1 MTNFE
6 ILKQRDDKYI
16 IHSYGRFPIAI
27 DHGKNAT
34 CYDLDGNKYIDF
46 TSGIGVNS
54 LGFCDDGW
62 VSAVCSQLSRLQHV
76 SNLYYT
82 SPCVG
87 VAEMLVKMTG
97 MKKVFF
103 SNSGAESN
111 EGAIKAAR
119 KYSFTKY
126 GKNRHKIISLK
137 NSFHGRTVTTLA
149 ATGQDVFHNYYFPF
163 TEGFV
168 YAEANNIADVKSKLD
183 SSVCAV
189 IIELIQGEGGVLPL
203 DKSFVSE
210 LSMLCAEKDVLL
222 IADEV
227 QTGIGRTGTLYA
239 YQQFDILPDILT
251 SAKGLAGGLPFGCI
265 LFGEKTQ
272 DVFAPGDHATTF
284 GGNPV
289 CSAGAKE
296 VLSRLTPGFLSE
308 VKKKG
313 GYITDRLKK
322 MPHVKGVAGLGLM
335 LGIELGSIPA
345 AEVVQNGLKNGVI
358 LLTAKQ
364 KLRLLPP
371 LTITYEELD
380 SGLNALEKTLAE
392 M

>member
-16 IHSYGRFPIAI
+16 IHSYGRFPVAI

-62 VSAVCSQLSRLQHV
+62 VSAVSSQLGRLQHV
-76 SNLYYT
+76 SNLYYS
-82 SPCVG
+82 SPCVD
-87 VAEMLVKMTG
+87 VAEMLVERTG

-126 GKNRHKIISLK
+126 GGNRFKIITLK
-137 NSFHGRTVTTLA
+137 NSFHGRTITTLS
-149 ATGQDVFHNYYFPF
+149 ATGQEVFHNYYFPF

-168 YAEANNIADVKSKLD
+168 YAEANIENIKSNLD
-183 SSVCAV
+183 NSVCAV
-189 IIELIQGEGGVLPL
+189 IIELVQGEGGVLPL
-203 DKSFVSE
+203 DKNFVSE
-210 LSMLCAEKDVLL
+210 LAELCAEKDVLL

-227 QTGIGRTGTLYA
+227 QTGVGRTGTLFA
-239 YQQFDILPDILT
+239 YQQYDILPDIVT
-251 SAKGLAGGLPFGCI
+251 SAKGLGGGLPIGCV

-272 DVFAPGDHATTF
+272 DIFTPGDHATTF

-296 VLSRLTPGFLSE
+296 VLSRLTPEFLSE

-313 GYITDRLKK
+313 EYIRDALSK
-322 MPHVKGVAGLGLM
+322 MPRVKAVAGLGLM
-335 LGIELGSIPA
+335 LGAELDGIPA
-345 AEVVQNGLKNGVI
+345 AEVVQNALKRGVI
-358 LLTAKQ
+358 LLTAKHR
-364 KLRLLPP
+364 LRILPP
-371 LTITYEELD
+371 LTITYEEID
-380 SGLNALEKTLAE
+380 SGLSALEKTLAE